1 MITVA
6 IVDDELFVQK
16 SLEAYT
22 RSVAGDTVSVT
33 RAGRSVAELIAGLAE
48 APDVVV
54 LDVFLRDG
62 TRLRD
67 NIARLRAWGSAVVVF
82 SRNDTSPELR
92 WQAKDAGALG
102 FLHKDELDELPAA
115 ISAAASG
122 ELYIT
127 PQLMRFLLMAKLG
140 LTRRQEEVAGY
151 LGAGLSN
158 REIAEQMSISEDVV
172 KEHVWRIKER
182 YQKARRPVADRDD
195 LRFRLRDDGLYE
207 DPPPP

>member
-6 IVDDELFVQK
+6 IIDDELFVQK

-22 RSVAGDTVSVT
+22 NSVAGDVVTVAGV
-33 RAGRSVAELIAGLAE
+33 GRSVSALIEAAPE

-67 NIARLRAWGSAVVVF
+67 NVARLRAWGSAVVVF

-102 FLHKDELDELPAA
+102 FLHKDELEELPAA
-115 ISAAASG
+115 IRAAADG

-158 REIAEQMSISEDVV
+158 REIAGQMGISEDVV

-182 YQKARRPVADRDD
+182 YQKARRPVDDRGD
-195 LRFRLRDDGLYE
+195 LRARLRDDGLSE
-207 DPPPP
+207 

>member
-22 RSVAGDTVSVT
+22 SAVAGDKITVTRADRSVAG
-33 RAGRSVAELIAGLAE
+33 LIASLPE

-54 LDVFLRDG
+54 LDVYLRDG

-67 NIARLRAWGSAVVVF
+67 NIARLRERGSAVVVF

-92 WQAKDAGALG
+92 WQARDAGALG
-102 FLHKDELDELPAA
+102 FLHKDELEELPAA
-115 ISAAASG
+115 IESAAAG

-158 REIAEQMSISEDVV
+158 REIAGQMGISEDVV

-182 YQKARRPVADRDD
+182 YEKARRPVADRED
-195 LRFRLRDDGLYE
+195 LRARLRDDGLTAE
-207 DPPPP
+207 PPP

>member
-22 RSVAGDTVSVT
+22 SSVAGDVITVA
-33 RAGRSVAELIAGLAE
+33 RAGRSVGELIAGLPE

-62 TRLRD
+62 TRLRE
-67 NIARLRAWGSAVVVF
+67 NITRLRAWGSAVVVF

-102 FLHKDELDELPAA
+102 FLHKDELEELPAA
-115 ISAAASG
+115 IQAAAEG

-158 REIAEQMSISEDVV
+158 REIAGQMSISEDVV

-182 YQKARRPVADRDD
+182 YQKARRPVSDRED
-195 LRFRLRDDGLYE
+195 LRSRLRDDGLYE

>member
-22 RSVAGDTVSVT
+22 SAVAGDTITVT
-33 RAGRSVAELIAGLAE
+33 RADRSVADLIAGVPG

-54 LDVFLRDG
+54 LDVYLRDG

-67 NIARLRAWGSAVVVF
+67 NIARLREWGSAVVVF

-102 FLHKDELDELPAA
+102 FLHKDELEELPAA
-115 ISAAASG
+115 IASAADS

-158 REIAEQMSISEDVV
+158 REIAEQMGISEDVV

-182 YQKARRPVADRDD
+182 YDKARRPVTDRDH
-195 LRFRLRDDGLYE
+195 LRARLRDDGLTAE
-207 DPPPP
+207 PPP

>member
-6 IVDDELFVQK
+6 IIDDELFVRK

-22 RSVAGDTVSVT
+22 SSVAGDVVTVAG
-33 RAGRSVAELIAGLAE
+33 AGRSVSELTETLPE

-67 NIARLRAWGSAVVVF
+67 NVARLRGWGSAVVVF

-102 FLHKDELDELPAA
+102 FLHKDELEELPAA
-115 ISAAASG
+115 IRAAADG

-158 REIAEQMSISEDVV
+158 REIAGQLGISEDVV

-182 YQKARRPVADRDD
+182 YQKARRPVADRED
-195 LRFRLRDDGLYE
+195 LRAHLRDDGLYQ
-207 DPPPP
+207 DPPP

>member
-22 RSVAGDTVSVT
+22 STVAGDRITVTRADRSVAG
-33 RAGRSVAELIAGLAE
+33 LIATMAG

-54 LDVFLRDG
+54 LDVYLRDG
-62 TRLRD
+62 TKLRD

-92 WQAKDAGALG
+92 WQARDAGALG
-102 FLHKDELDELPAA
+102 FLHKDELEELPAA
-115 ISAAASG
+115 IASAAAG

-140 LTRRQEEVAGY
+140 LTKRQEEVAGY

-158 REIAEQMSISEDVV
+158 REIARQMGISEDVV

-182 YQKARRPVADRDD
+182 YEKARRPVADRDD
-195 LRFRLRDDGLYE
+195 LRARLRDDGLTAE
-207 DPPPP
+207 PPP

>member
-16 SLEAYT
+16 SLAAYT
-22 RSVAGDTVSVT
+22 SAVAGGKITVTGADRSVAG
-33 RAGRSVAELIAGLAE
+33 LIASVPE
-48 APDVVV
+48 APDVAV
-54 LDVFLRDG
+54 LDVYLRDG

-67 NIARLRAWGSAVVVF
+67 NIARLREWGSAVVVF

-102 FLHKDELDELPAA
+102 FLHKDELEELPSAVE
-115 ISAAASG
+115 SAADG

-158 REIAEQMSISEDVV
+158 REIAGQMGISEDVV

-182 YQKARRPVADRDD
+182 YEKARRPVADRDD
-195 LRFRLRDDGLYE
+195 LRARLRDDGLSAE
-207 DPPPP
+207 PPP

>member
-1 MITVA
+1 MITVG
-6 IVDDELFVQK
+6 IIDDELFVQK

-22 RSVAGDTVSVT
+22 RAVAGDTITVT
-33 RAGRSVAELIAGLAE
+33 RADRSVGELIAALP
-48 APDVVV
+48 APPHVVV

-67 NIARLRAWGSAVVVF
+67 NIARLREWGCAVVVF

-92 WQAKDAGALG
+92 WQAKDAGALA
-102 FLHKDELDELPAA
+102 FLHKDELEELPAA
-115 ISAAASG
+115 IESAAAG

-158 REIAEQMSISEDVV
+158 REIAGQMGISEDVV

-195 LRFRLRDDGLYE
+195 LRARLRDDGLFQG
-207 DPPPP
+207 PPP

>member
-22 RSVAGDTVSVT
+22 SSVAAGTIAVTAADRSVAG
-33 RAGRSVAELIAGLAE
+33 LIASVPE
-48 APDVVV
+48 APDVAV
-54 LDVFLRDG
+54 LDVYLRDG
-62 TRLRD
+62 SRLRD
-67 NIARLRAWGSAVVVF
+67 NIARLREWGSAVVVF

-102 FLHKDELDELPAA
+102 FLHKDELEELPAA
-115 ISAAASG
+115 IGSAAGG

-158 REIAEQMSISEDVV
+158 REIAGQMGISEDVV

-182 YQKARRPVADRDD
+182 YEKARRPVAGRDD
-195 LRFRLRDDGLYE
+195 LRARLRDDGLTAE
-207 DPPPP
+207 PPP

>member
-1 MITVA
+1 
-6 IVDDELFVQK
+6 
-16 SLEAYT
+16 
-22 RSVAGDTVSVT
+22 
-33 RAGRSVAELIAGLAE
+33 
-48 APDVVV
+48 
-54 LDVFLRDG
+54 
-62 TRLRD
+62 
-67 NIARLRAWGSAVVVF
+67 VF

-102 FLHKDELDELPAA
+102 FLHKDELEELPSAVE
-115 ISAAASG
+115 SAADG

-158 REIAEQMSISEDVV
+158 REIAGQMGISEDVV

-182 YQKARRPVADRDD
+182 YEKARRPVADRDD
-195 LRFRLRDDGLYE
+195 LRARLRDDGLSAE
-207 DPPPP
+207 PPP

>member
-22 RSVAGDTVSVT
+22 STVAGDRITVTRADRSVAGLIGTM
-33 RAGRSVAELIAGLAE
+33 AG

-54 LDVFLRDG
+54 LDVYLRDG
-62 TRLRD
+62 TKLRD

-102 FLHKDELDELPAA
+102 FLHKDELEELPAA
-115 ISAAASG
+115 IESAAG
-122 ELYIT
+122 GDLYIT

-158 REIAEQMSISEDVV
+158 REIAEQMGISEDVV

-182 YQKARRPVADRDD
+182 YEKARRPVTDRDD
-195 LRFRLRDDGLYE
+195 LRTRLRDDGLTE
-207 DPPPP
+207 EPPP

>member
-22 RSVAGDTVSVT
+22 SAVAGDKITVT
-33 RAGRSVAELIAGLAE
+33 RAGRSVAGLIGSMPE

-54 LDVFLRDG
+54 LDVYLRDG

-102 FLHKDELDELPAA
+102 FLHKDELEELPAA
-115 ISAAASG
+115 IESAASG

-158 REIAEQMSISEDVV
+158 REIAEQMGISEDVV

-182 YQKARRPVADRDD
+182 YEKARRPVADRDD
-195 LRFRLRDDGLYE
+195 LRTRLRDDGLTE
-207 DPPPP
+207 EPPP